1 MTTKQ
6 IRAFRGTAVAFFGA
20 GLVFFLSV
28 NTTLGL
34 CFMMIGI
41 AFMVRSTKGGRS
53 IAQERPVF
61 FVLIL
66 AGLIVLTVI
75 IAVVFLLPK
84 FL

>member
-6 IRAFRGTAVAFFGA
+6 ITAFRGTAVAFFGA
-20 GLVFFLSV
+20 GLVFFLND

-34 CFMMIGI
+34 CFFAI
-41 AFMVRSTKGGRS
+41 ALAFLARSTKQGGS
-53 IAQERPVF
+53 LAQERPVIF
-61 FVLIL
+61 ALVL

-75 IAVVFLLPK
+75 IAAVMLLPK